1 MTRQCLEI
9 QKGILKLQ
17 NTVFV
22 AVDKCC
28 WVAFFLG
35 LLLCCWFFKFLF
47 LRKTPQCQS
56 INCVNCNQLEFTTT
70 RLIQSHSLT
79 VSNKWGQCPILALS
93 VCGPQM
99 VWEWVCVCVCVC
111 IHCVCVFVC
120 VYVCVCV
127 CGWNELEVC
136 TTLTYPH
143 IYYYINYQFIP
154 YYNYASMVHK
164 LSSTHRHPQ
173 TIWGQRTDG
182 AKRG

>member
-1 MTRQCLEI
+1 MIRQCLEI

-111 IHCVCVFVC
+111 IHCVCV
-120 VYVCVCV
+120 CVCV
-127 CGWNELEVC
+127 CMCVCVWMEWTWSMHYVDISTYILLYQLSVYSILKLCQYGTQVHTGILKPFEDNEPTGLKEDS
-136 TTLTYPH
+136 
-143 IYYYINYQFIP
+143 
-154 YYNYASMVHK
+154 A
-164 LSSTHRHPQ
+164 
-173 TIWGQRTDG
+173 
-182 AKRG
+182 